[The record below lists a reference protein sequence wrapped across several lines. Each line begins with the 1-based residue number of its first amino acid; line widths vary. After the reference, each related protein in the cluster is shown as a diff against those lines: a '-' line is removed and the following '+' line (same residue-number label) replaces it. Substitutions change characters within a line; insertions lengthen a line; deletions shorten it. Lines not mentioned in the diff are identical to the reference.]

1 MVEERSLARAGMR
14 GSLVTVSA
22 QAISMFFRIF
32 GLIVLA
38 RLLTPS
44 LFGLAAIAVAI
55 STFASS
61 IIFLGLPMAT
71 AQAEKLS
78 NRAQSSLFLVNL
90 VLGILVCSLM
100 FFSASAISRY
110 YEHPLLED
118 LIQWLAIVPLL
129 SGIQSQF
136 RLTLVRS
143 LRFTVLGVSDVV
155 GQGISTIVSIFLALS
170 GYSVAAIITQ
180 NVVMVLVQSIIVIF
194 AARWAPGMPGAWST
208 EVLPILR
215 VGINIF
221 GINILRDGS
230 RSALIPIMATQSGP
244 SALGAYDRAQQ
255 LSIVPISLTVDQ
267 LQRVVVPV
275 LTRLRNDR
283 KKLGEHY
290 RRAQLMVCYTSGASF
305 AFLAA
310 VSPVL
315 VEIFLG
321 SDWAEAGLILQI
333 LSVGAVFRAIAHA
346 TQWLFIS
353 SGATAASLKLSA
365 VAQPSILLMSLA
377 GLPWGVFGVAIANSI
392 AWAIYW
398 PISSVVAARV
408 SGFASRPLV
417 RDCIRCFFL
426 FCLPVGVAASLAGQL
441 SDLPFVSFGLS
452 VVSAIASVVLLFL
465 IAQPLRRDF
474 MNLKSA
480 MLMARDR

>member
-1 MVEERSLARAGMR
+1 MVDGSSLARTGMR
-14 GSLVTVSA
+14 GSLVTVFA
-22 QAISMFFRIF
+22 QAISMFFRIL

-44 LFGLAAIAVAI
+44 LFGLAAIAVAV

-71 AQAEKLS
+71 AQAAKLS
-78 NRAQSSLFLVNL
+78 NRAQSSLLLVNF
-90 VLGILVCSLM
+90 VLGLLVCSLM
-100 FFSASAISRY
+100 FLSASAISRY
-110 YEHPLLED
+110 YDQPMLEV

-136 RLTLVRS
+136 RLSLVRS

-155 GQGISTIVSIFLALS
+155 GQGLSTIVSIILAMTGFSLAS
-170 GYSVAAIITQ
+170 IIAQ
-180 NVVMVLVQSIIVIF
+180 NVVMVLVQSIIVIV
-194 AARWAPGMPGAWST
+194 AARWKPGMPGAWSS

-215 VGINIF
+215 VGINIL

-230 RSALIPIMATQSGP
+230 RSALIPIMATQSSP

-283 KKLGEHY
+283 KKLGEYY
-290 RRAQLMVCYTSGASF
+290 RRAQLVVCYTSGASF
-305 AFLAA
+305 AVLAA

-321 SDWAEAGLILQI
+321 SDWAAAGTILQI
-333 LSVGAVFRAIAHA
+333 LSVGAVFRAIGHA

-365 VAQPSILLMSLA
+365 IAQPSILLMSLA

-392 AWAIYW
+392 AWVIYW
-398 PISSVVAARV
+398 PVSSVVAARV
-408 SGFASRPLV
+408 SGFASLPIV
-417 RDCIRCFFL
+417 RDCMRCFGV
-426 FCLPVGVAASLAGQL
+426 FCLPVGITASLAGQL
-441 SDLPFVSFGLS
+441 SDVAILSLGLS
-452 VVSAIASVVLLFL
+452 FVSAIACGVLLFL
-465 IAQPLRRDF
+465 IVRPLRRDLI
-474 MNLKSA
+474 NLKSA
-480 MLMARDR
+480 IMIARSK